1 MGKGHKQRKGKPK
14 HKPRGKSGHCDI
26 CGEDEDLHAVSLQV
40 DGKSVGRSLKLCRS
54 CTAGKRITFGD
65 NPHHGGWRR

>member
-1 MGKGHKQRKGKPK
+1 MGKGK
-14 HKPRGKSGHCDI
+14 HKPKAKHRPKAKTGHCDI
-26 CGEDEDLHAVSLQV
+26 CGEREDLHAVSLQV

-54 CTAGKRITFGD
+54 CTASKRITFGD